1 MSLAGKLSQATLV
14 ILLLALCHQVAAQVP
29 VKRDF
34 SLEEKVAGIPKI
46 CITEMLKLNIKGD
59 CIKLVAWVS

>member
-1 MSLAGKLSQATLV
+1 MRAAAKLSNAILV
-14 ILLLALCHQVAAQVP
+14 ILLLACCNQVIAQVP

-46 CITEMLKLNIKGD
+46 CISEILTLNIKGD
-59 CIKLVAWVS
+59 CIKLVART